1 MIEYEWNK
9 TFCRAYTEGLRPA
22 VKFDHRPIARKISK
36 YLDNI
41 SNQIVVDI
49 ATGPGYLLFELAEFL
64 ESPILIAQDAHI
76 EMLEIAE
83 EEAEKRGEQIQ
94 RCQCP
99 AEALDLEDNYADIV
113 VCKQLLHEARDPN
126 KVVSE
131 ICRVIK
137 PKGKVFIIDFDADG
151 SKIAARFIKGFMR
164 ILSGKQISDNFW
176 KSFCSGLKGSSVVAL
191 MKKHGLEGIEYH
203 KRGPSYF
210 LVGHK

>member
-76 EMLEIAE
+76 EMLEITE
-83 EEAEKRGEQIQ
+83 EEAQKCGKQIQ
-94 RCQCP
+94 RCQFHSQ
-99 AEALDLEDNYADIV
+99 LVSVLTQRLEFLFLSMGRS
-113 VCKQLLHEARDPN
+113 QEPLMLL
-126 KVVSE
+126 
-131 ICRVIK
+131 
-137 PKGKVFIIDFDADG
+137 
-151 SKIAARFIKGFMR
+151 
-164 ILSGKQISDNFW
+164 
-176 KSFCSGLKGSSVVAL
+176 
-191 MKKHGLEGIEYH
+191 
-203 KRGPSYF
+203 
-210 LVGHK
+210 